1 MDTVVVTTT
10 LYDNTSV
17 LNSQTIYGD
26 LNLLTDQVYRGEKDT
41 SLISEALSIVS
52 NVSQDG
58 PYGGEFFT
66 LVSGTAGG
74 GVSIPYPTPYYEIA
88 SLDSYKV
95 DGPCTQSCGVY
106 LHKAIEK
113 GHWRNSTETA
123 SGCTTTDG
131 QYEFE
136 GPYFQ
141 TITDSRFT
149 ISDFEV
155 PLWQGA
161 IDGISFKSWMAADK
175 RLMSIAPDVLS
186 CSFFDHID
194 GPPAIKI
201 PVSALT
207 TTR

>member
-1 MDTVVVTTT
+1 M
-10 LYDNTSV
+10 
-17 LNSQTIYGD
+17 
-26 LNLLTDQVYRGEKDT
+26 LTDQVYRGEKDS

-52 NVSQDG
+52 NISQVG
-58 PYGGEFFT
+58 PYNGEFFT
-66 LVSGTAGG
+66 LVSGTDGG
-74 GVSIPYPTPYYEIA
+74 GVSIPYPTPYYDIR

-95 DGPCTQSCGVY
+95 DGPCTRSCRVG
-106 LHKAIEK
+106 LAEAIEY

-123 SGCTTTDG
+123 FGCTTTDG

-136 GPYFQ
+136 SPYFQ
-141 TITDSRFT
+141 SITDSRFA
-149 ISDFEV
+149 ISGFEV
-155 PLWQGA
+155 PHWQGA

-207 TTR
+207 STR